1 MLEGCRVLIKLTNIY
16 KNNQKKDEEYIIK
29 VDKVIEKNTGE
40 DEAYFEICPQNA
52 LIFNT
57 NYEDTA
63 VITINVP
70 KENDFFSKSSFSTYK
85 TDEYKLSHLQI
96 IGIERMLNNWLNH
109 GLTIEEADRAIPL
122 PYKVYANETVTREE
136 TYMRKGYELTNY
148 ENTISEK
155 AFWMYFVPKIIRT
168 YYYKHIQEDTA
179 MDSPWWKAITVLIQ
193 DLYCLC
199 KPAFCDNIL
208 DEGNNIVNFSMSN
221 EVAVVRINV
230 EYGYDTTG

>member
-1 MLEGCRVLIKLTNIY
+1 M
-16 KNNQKKDEEYIIK
+16 
-29 VDKVIEKNTGE
+29 
-40 DEAYFEICPQNA
+40 
-52 LIFNT
+52 
-57 NYEDTA
+57 
-63 VITINVP
+63 
-70 KENDFFSKSSFSTYK
+70 
-85 TDEYKLSHLQI
+85 
-96 IGIERMLNNWLNH
+96 NNWLNH

-122 PYKVYANETVTREE
+122 PYKVYANETVTHEE

-155 AFWMYFVPKIIRT
+155 AFWMYFIPKIIRT

-208 DEGNNIVNFSMSN
+208 DECNNIVNFSMSN
-221 EVAVVRINV
+221 EVAVIRINV